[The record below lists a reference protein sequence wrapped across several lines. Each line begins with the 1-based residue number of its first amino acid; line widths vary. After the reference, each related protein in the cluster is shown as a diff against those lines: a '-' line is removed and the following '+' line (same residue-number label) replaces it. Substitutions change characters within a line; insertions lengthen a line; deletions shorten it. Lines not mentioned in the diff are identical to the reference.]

1 MRMDGVAISLKSRPG
16 LILIPPSSLDYKV
29 HRFGIL
35 KNKCVI
41 DKIVNTSYNRMQNSK
56 MVEVKS

>member
-16 LILIPPSSLDYKV
+16 LILIPPSSPDYKV

-35 KNKCVI
+35 KNKRVI
-41 DKIVNTSYNRMQNSK
+41 DKIVNTNYNGMQNSK
-56 MVEVKS
+56 LVEVKS